1 MSFLSA
7 DTPSLLQ
14 LRELLSSPR
23 QCVIVT
29 HYNPDGDAM
38 GSSLGLMNAL
48 QALGHRAQ
56 VVFPNTPAS
65 FLHWMPGYGSAITA
79 DTHPEQAKNLVCSA
93 EVLFCLDFN
102 KPDRVG
108 LLEESLRAAP
118 FRVLVDHHQRPDT
131 FARITFSDTTSCA
144 TCQMVYDIL
153 VALKAEEHIDREV
166 ATCLYTGVMTDSGS
180 FRYSSTTPHTL
191 RVAAALM
198 EKGAVPDHV
207 FSAVMDDNSE
217 QRLKLL
223 GFTLAERMT
232 VHPQFGT
239 AVIVL
244 EQKDLDRFQFAPGD
258 TEGFVNYG
266 LSIRGVRLA
275 AFFVERPDRVKIS
288 LRSKGALPV
297 DQFLSAHFD
306 GGGHANAAGG
316 QSTSPLPD
324 VVARFMELLP
334 AFIAEH
340 PA

>member
-29 HYNPDGDAM
+29 HYDPDGDAM
-38 GSSLGLMNAL
+38 GSALGLMHVL
-48 QALGHRAQ
+48 QALGHQAR
-56 VVFPNTPAS
+56 VVLPNTPAS
-65 FLHWMPGYGSAITA
+65 FLHWMPGYGSAIAA
-79 DTHPEQAKNLVCSA
+79 DAHPEQAKTLVRSA

-108 LLEESLRAAP
+108 SLEESLRAAP
-118 FRVLVDHHQRPDT
+118 SKVLIDHHQRPDS
-131 FARITFSDTTSCA
+131 FARITFSDTASCA

-153 VALKAEEHIDREV
+153 VALNAEEDIDQEA

-198 EKGAVPDHV
+198 EKGAVPDRV
-207 FSAVMDDNSE
+207 FSAVMDDNRE

-232 VHPQFGT
+232 VHPQYGT
-239 AVIVL
+239 AVIAL
-244 EQKDLDRFQFAPGD
+244 EQTDLERFHFEPGD

-297 DQFLSAHFD
+297 DRFLSAHFE

-316 QSTSPLPD
+316 QSLSSLPE

-334 AFIAEH
+334 AFIAEN
-340 PA
+340 PE